1 MNIYKNHN
9 NMNKED
15 LKTFENRIYEDYDSI
30 IIQLNKG
37 ENVKGNIKMM
47 RQDLDAMM
55 NLHGQTRQDI
65 LELLIQTLESESTE
79 NKKDA

>member
-1 MNIYKNHN
+1 
-9 NMNKED
+9 MNKED